1 MCCDRNPLA
10 LRGQA
15 TLTGVMVLLILTALL
30 ILIVARFTVSAVKT
44 TEADYRVREAQNVA
58 EAGVA
63 YGIAYLHAN
72 RARVNSTDAGG
83 WMLAGSVRW
92 SPCSGSDTAIPCG
105 NGVAPLYSTETLKY
119 ANVANIVQPAN
130 GAGYTLHY
138 LTTAVGGGVAVSPG
152 ITVIAE
158 GQSADG
164 TARALVRQGVRAY
177 GLFRRV
183 PPAPIVSQGNVNLS
197 GNLNIWANP
206 DGRGAGLPLSI
217 WASGTAALDG
227 ATKTCSGAYSVC
239 PPILSS
245 KTNTDADVLASDPAF
260 PADLFDY
267 FFDITAVGIDQ
278 FRNSVTSLG
287 NCSTIAAQSSGVY
300 WIAGDCD
307 LSSVGTDIGT
317 EANPLVLIV
326 DGDFR
331 FGGNVT
337 LTGVV
342 YIRGTGN
349 IQLTGSPVL
358 RGALVGEQ
366 GINVGAGT
374 VDIVYSRLVLDNANK
389 LGGGYV
395 RQPAA
400 WSDAP

>member
-1 MCCDRNPLA
+1 MYYSHKKIA

-30 ILIVARFTVSAVKT
+30 ILIVARFTVSAIKA
-44 TEADYRVREAQNVA
+44 TESGYRAREAQNAA

-72 RARVNSTDAGG
+72 RARVNSTDTGG

-92 SPCSGSDTAIPCG
+92 TPCSGSDTTVPCG
-105 NGVAPLYSTETLKY
+105 NGSVALYGTETLKY
-119 ANVANIVQPAN
+119 ANVANLVQPAN
-130 GAGYTLHY
+130 GARYTLHY
-138 LTTAVGGGVAVSPG
+138 LTAAVGGGMAVSPG

-158 GQSADG
+158 GESADG
-164 TARALVRQGVRAY
+164 TARAFVRQGVRSY

-183 PPAPIVSQGNVNLS
+183 PPAPIVSQGNVGLG
-197 GNLNIWANP
+197 GNLNIWTHP
-206 DGRGAGLPLSI
+206 DGRGTGLPLSI
-217 WASGTAALDG
+217 WSSGETTLDG
-227 ATKTCSGAYSVC
+227 ATKTCSGTYSVC
-239 PPILSS
+239 PPMLSS
-245 KTNTDADVLASDPAF
+245 RTHTDADILENDPAF

-267 FFDITAVGIDQ
+267 FFDVTAVGITE

-337 LTGVV
+337 LTGMV

-374 VDIVYSRLVLDNANK
+374 VDVVYSSIVLDNANK

-395 RQPAA
+395 RQPAT
-400 WSDAP
+400 WNDAP